1 MATSYKAAEVV
12 ELLDD
17 SDFGFSDCESGD
29 EKDGRIYSFHGK
41 LKLTSIEL
49 TSLVAS
55 VCDTPSVLFRTS
67 GELGS
72 RNEEE
77 DIFDGV
83 ESIQMKGIG
92 QYLCTYIAN
101 L

>member
-17 SDFGFSDCESGD
+17 SDFGFSESESDESGD
-29 EKDGRIYSFHGK
+29 EKDGRMYSYCGK
-41 LKLTSIEL
+41 SKLTSIEL

-55 VCDTPSVLFRTS
+55 MDDTPSVLFRTS

-92 QYLCTYIAN
+92 QYLCT
-101 L
+101 